1 MLRFSEVQ
9 RQASEVS
16 ASARST
22 EELAHGST
30 VRRRALL
37 GPRIRPGPAETPGRG
52 SFDTL
57 EHEVGRSRRFG
68 HSFVLARIPCPLPR
82 AEANGWHNRAAAL
95 LASLLRSV
103 DSVWVGGGDVYLLLP
118 ESDRAQGTAAL
129 ARIRG
134 QLSGVLP
141 EEALDRIPV
150 VVFAPDECPT
160 SGALLAALHGRL
172 RDEKA
177 RTPGPP
183 RKAGT
188 PLSDPE
194 GTGG

>member
-1 MLRFSEVQ
+1 
-9 RQASEVS
+9 
-16 ASARST
+16 
-22 EELAHGST
+22 
-30 VRRRALL
+30 
-37 GPRIRPGPAETPGRG
+37 
-52 SFDTL
+52 
-57 EHEVGRSRRFG
+57 
-68 HSFVLARIPCPLPR
+68 
-82 AEANGWHNRAAAL
+82 
-95 LASLLRSV
+95 
-103 DSVWVGGGDVYLLLP
+103 VWVDGGDVYLLLP

-160 SGALLAALHGRL
+160 SGALLSALRRRV

-177 RTPGPP
+177 TTSGPP

-188 PLSDPE
+188 PLSDLE

>member
-1 MLRFSEVQ
+1 MLRFGEVK
-9 RQASEVS
+9 RETSEVS
-16 ASARST
+16 ASNGST
-22 EELAHGST
+22 EVMAPRSA
-30 VRRRALL
+30 VRRRAL
-37 GPRIRPGPAETPGRG
+37 PRIRPGLAETPGRG
-52 SFDTL
+52 SFATL

-68 HSFVLARIPCPLPR
+68 HSFVLARIPCPLAP
-82 AEANGWHNRAAAL
+82 AEANGWQNEAAGL

-103 DSVWVGGGDVYLLLP
+103 DSVWVDGGDVYVLLP
-118 ESDRAQGTAAL
+118 ESDRAQATAAL

-134 QLSGVLP
+134 RLAGVLP

-160 SGALLAALHGRL
+160 SRALLAELRRRV
-172 RDEKA
+172 RDEQA
-177 RTPGPP
+177 TTPGPP

-188 PLSDPE
+188 PLSDPK